1 MIDLNNYGTF
11 ISIIII
17 YIVFFISIII
27 IIDEV
32 YNVTKF
38 CYKYTYL
45 YNYGTLNEKTCSA
58 DNSTSIIE
66 YEKARFRIYNV
77 INNYKLEKDLFNKNW
92 INYIVFITILL
103 LTIVICVGFGV
114 YFYTYF
120 IANNS
125 TCELPEGSDKSQY
138 SILNLFLDNQDIVI

>member
-92 INYIVFITILL
+92 INYVVFISILL
-103 LTIVICVGFGV
+103 MSVLMFFAFG
-114 YFYTYF
+114 YLFYHIF
-120 IANNS
+120 IIDNNNCDVTNDES
-125 TCELPEGSDKSQY
+125 KQSFLNKLGSAQ
-138 SILNLFLDNQDIVI
+138 FRC